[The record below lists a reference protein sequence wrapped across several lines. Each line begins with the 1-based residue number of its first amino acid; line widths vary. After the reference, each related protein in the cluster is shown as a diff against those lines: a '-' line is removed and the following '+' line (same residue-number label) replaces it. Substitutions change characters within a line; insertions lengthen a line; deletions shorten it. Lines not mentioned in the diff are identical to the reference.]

1 MVRRR
6 HSTLLGLSVLPTEG
20 HGSEL
25 RVLALGHMFSDRWAY
40 HLSGGDVLP
49 SLSQVLS
56 GVGQH
61 HLPHCNVQLL
71 RVPSEGQDD
80 PLRHWLVNSTVEGP
94 RPTVIQLVAG
104 LGQGLVSLS
113 VPLNYLNFLSPP
125 LFPSTS
131 PSFFFFSL
139 GERCF

>member
-1 MVRRR
+1 MA
-6 HSTLLGLSVLPTEG
+6 G

-25 RVLALGHMFSDRWAY
+25 HVLALGHMFSDRWAY

-49 SLSQVLS
+49 SLSQVPS

-80 PLRHWLVNSTVEGP
+80 PLRHWLVNSTVEEL

-104 LGQGLVSLS
+104 LGQGLVSPSELS
-113 VPLNYLNFLSPP
+113 ELFIPSSLSLHIPFLSFFP
-125 LFPSTS
+125 L
-131 PSFFFFSL
+131 
-139 GERCF
+139 GGKCFLRHTTV